1 MLKAITILVVIV
13 GTVHEMQAAVSMFA
27 SNYRLCRVFISVSAI
42 IQLLSVVTL
51 ETDFIPCVFITA
63 LHNEHPRERQT
74 VSGDCGDQR
83 ES

>member
-1 MLKAITILVVIV
+1 M
-13 GTVHEMQAAVSMFA
+13 S
-27 SNYRLCRVFISVSAI
+27 SAI

-83 ES
+83 ESSAASVQSAGSQ